1 MGERSSTPTW
11 LSSDP
16 PSVPSSSPP
25 GRTCKNQREGDSKV
39 GEKVSIHDAGLKENL
54 LKLLSQYSC
63 GESLTRCV
71 VVLSVLLVW

>member
-39 GEKVSIHDAGLKENL
+39 GESFNSRCRLEGKLVKIIVS
-54 LKLLSQYSC
+54 
-63 GESLTRCV
+63 V
-71 VVLSVLLVW
+71 